1 MKCPACGYK
10 DTKVVDSRENAE
22 ATSIRR
28 RRECLK
34 CAKRFTTHEYVEQVS
49 LMVIKKDGRRQAYD
63 RSRVINGIMKACEKR
78 PVSIQQIEDVAIE
91 IERTIQ
97 KKYDREVESTVIG
110 EQIMEK
116 LYTLD
121 EVAYVR
127 FASVYRQFR
136 DVSHFMNEIQGILE
150 KEKKDEVR
158 RDRKKPDVLKDD
170 EGAFPEESD

>member
-22 ATSIRR
+22 ATSTRR

-49 LMVIKKDGRRQAYD
+49 LMVIKKDARRQPYD

-78 PVSIQQIEDVAIE
+78 PVSVTQVEEVAID

-97 KKYDREVESTVIG
+97 KKYDREVDSSVIG
-110 EQIMEK
+110 ELIMDK

-136 DVSHFMNEIQGILE
+136 DVSHFMKEIQVILE
-150 KEKKDEVR
+150 RERDQKGKK
-158 RDRKKPDVLKDD
+158 
-170 EGAFPEESD
+170 

>member
-34 CAKRFTTHEYVEQVS
+34 CSKRFTTHEYVEQVS
-49 LMVIKKDGRRQAYD
+49 LMVVKKDGRRQPYD
-63 RSRVINGIMKACEKR
+63 RARIINGMTKACEKR
-78 PVSIQQIEDVAIE
+78 PVSMDQIENVAVE
-91 IERTIQ
+91 IEREIQ
-97 KKYDREVESTVIG
+97 KKYDREVASSVIG
-110 EQIMEK
+110 EIMMEK
-116 LYTLD
+116 LYTID

-136 DVSHFMNEIQGILE
+136 DVNHFMNEIKVILE
-150 KEKKDEVR
+150 RERSAKK
-158 RDRKKPDVLKDD
+158 
-170 EGAFPEESD
+170 

>member
-49 LMVIKKDGRRQAYD
+49 LMVIKKDARRQPYD

-78 PVSIQQIEDVAIE
+78 PVSVAQVE
-91 IERTIQ
+91 EVAVDIERMIQ
-97 KKYDREVESTVIG
+97 KKYDREVDSSVIG
-110 EQIMEK
+110 ELIMEK

-136 DVSHFMNEIQGILE
+136 DVGHFMKEIQVILE
-150 KEKKDEVR
+150 RE
-158 RDRKKPDVLKDD
+158 RDVKRKK
-170 EGAFPEESD
+170 

>member
-34 CAKRFTTHEYVEQVS
+34 CSKRFTTHEYVEQVS
-49 LMVIKKDGRRQAYD
+49 LMVVKKDGRRQPYD
-63 RSRVINGIMKACEKR
+63 RARIINGMTKACEKR
-78 PVSIQQIEDVAIE
+78 PVSMDQIESVAVE
-91 IERTIQ
+91 IEREIQ
-97 KKYDREVESTVIG
+97 KKYDREVASSVIG
-110 EQIMEK
+110 EIMMEK
-116 LYTLD
+116 LYTID

-136 DVSHFMNEIQGILE
+136 DVNHFMNEIKVILE
-150 KEKKDEVR
+150 RERSAKK
-158 RDRKKPDVLKDD
+158 
-170 EGAFPEESD
+170 